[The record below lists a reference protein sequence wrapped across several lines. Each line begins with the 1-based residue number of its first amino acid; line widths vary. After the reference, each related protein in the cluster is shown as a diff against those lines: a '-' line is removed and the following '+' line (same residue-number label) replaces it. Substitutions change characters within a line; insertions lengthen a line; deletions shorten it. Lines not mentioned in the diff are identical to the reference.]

1 MSRPALALLAALAL
15 AAVSASSHA
24 QDQDFSKVEVKA
36 EKVAGNVYVLYGAGG
51 NIGLSVGDDGVL
63 LVDDQFAPLAP
74 KIEAAI
80 KAITDKPLRFVLNTH
95 WHSDHTGGNA
105 LFARHATVIAHDNV
119 RRRLAA
125 GSPSLAGHVVPPA
138 PKEALPVLTFD
149 HALTVHVNGEDIR
162 ALHFAPGHTDGDVIV
177 FFPRSNV
184 VHMGDDFVTYGFPFV
199 DVDSGG
205 SVLGMV
211 EEARKAM
218 AAVPDDVRVIPG
230 HGKVSGKADVL
241 KFTAML
247 DDAIGLV
254 RAARDRGRTL
264 EQAKADKVLA
274 RYDQLGQGFVKTDA
288 FVELIFRELERG
300 AAPGGAKR
308 P

>member
-1 MSRPALALLAALAL
+1 MPRHALAPLAALAL
-15 AAVSASSHA
+15 AAAPALA
-24 QDQDFSKVEVKA
+24 QDPDFSKVEVKA

-51 NIGLSVGDDGVL
+51 NIGVSVGDDGVL

-74 KIEAAI
+74 KIEAAL
-80 KAITDKPLRFVLNTH
+80 KGLTDKPLRFVLNTH
-95 WHSDHTGGNA
+95 WHFDHTGGNA
-105 LFARHATVIAHDNV
+105 LFSRHATIIAHDNV
-119 RRRLAA
+119 RRRLAE
-125 GSPSLAGHVVPPA
+125 GSPGLGGRPIPPA

-162 ALHFAPGHTDGDVIV
+162 ALHFAPAHTDGDVIV

-199 DVDSGG
+199 DVQAGG

-218 AAVPDDVRVIPG
+218 AAVPDDVKVIPG
-230 HGKVSGKADVL
+230 HGKVSTKADVL
-241 KFTAML
+241 AFTAVL
-247 DDAIGLV
+247 EDAIRLV

-274 RYDQLGQGFVKTDA
+274 KYDRLGQGFVKTDD
-288 FVELIFRELERG
+288 FVELIYRELE
-300 AAPGGAKR
+300 GGAKR

>member
-15 AAVSASSHA
+15 AAPPAWPHA
-24 QDQDFSKVEVKA
+24 QDQDLSKVEVKA

-51 NIGLSVGDDGVL
+51 NIGVSVGDDGVL

-105 LFARHATVIAHDNV
+105 LFARRATVIAHDNV

-125 GSPSLAGHVVPPA
+125 GSPSPAGRAVPPA

-149 HALTVHVNGEDIR
+149 HALTVHVNGEDIQ

-218 AAVPDDVRVIPG
+218 AAVPDDVKVIPG

-288 FVELIFRELERG
+288 FVELIYRELERG
-300 AAPGGAKR
+300 AKR